1 MAEQSVLRGDLT
13 SGSVTRR
20 LLGMAAPIAVG
31 MVFQTLYFLIDL
43 YFVSQLGDHA
53 IAGVGGAGNLTFVV
67 LGLTQILA
75 VGTVAPVAQA
85 IGRRDIADANLIF
98 NQSMAIA
105 ALMAGATLVVGYLAA
120 GHYMHMVA
128 ADEETALA
136 GSTYLRWYLPGL
148 ALQFA
153 ITVMS
158 SGLRGT
164 GIVRPAI
171 AVQMLSVTINAALA
185 PVLIAGWG
193 TGHALGVAGA
203 GLSSSIAVAIGTVL
217 LWLTFRRVE
226 HAVTIDPNIMKPRRE
241 TWRRIF
247 AIGLPAGAEFLLM
260 FVYLAVIYLVIG
272 RFGAQSQ
279 AGFGI
284 GQRVMQ
290 SMFLPIMAIGFA
302 AAPVAGQNFGAGR
315 HDRVRA
321 TFRAAALISGAL
333 MLTMTL
339 FCQWRPEALI
349 RIFTTEP
356 PVVAVGAEFLAII
369 AWNFVPS
376 GLVSTCSGI
385 FQGLGNTWPPLQSS
399 MMRMATFAI
408 PALLLSRLEGF
419 EIRHVWYLSALSVLL
434 QAGISLAL
442 LQREFRR
449 KLAPP

>member
-1 MAEQSVLRGDLT
+1 VAEQSVLRGDLT
-13 SGSVTRR
+13 SGSVTRA
-20 LLGMAAPIAVG
+20 LLGMAAPIALG

-53 IAGVGGAGNLTFVV
+53 IAGVGAAGNLTFVV

-75 VGTVAPVAQA
+75 VGTVALVAQA
-85 IGRRDIADANLIF
+85 IGRRDALDANLVF

-105 ALMAGATLVVGYLAA
+105 AVMAGATVLVGYLATA
-120 GHYMHMVA
+120 HYMRTVA
-128 ADEETALA
+128 ADEQTALA
-136 GSTYLRWYLPGL
+136 GTTYLRWYLPGL

-164 GIVRPAI
+164 GIVKPAI
-171 AVQMLSVTINAALA
+171 AVQMLSVTINAVLA

-203 GLSSSIAVAIGTVL
+203 GLASSIAVTIGTVL

-226 HAVTIDPNIMKPRRE
+226 HAVSIDPPLMRPNWQA
-241 TWRRIF
+241 WRRIF
-247 AIGLPAGAEFLLM
+247 AIGIPAGAEFLLM
-260 FVYLAVIYLVIG
+260 FLYLAVIYFVIG

-315 HDRVRA
+315 HGRVRA
-321 TFRAAALISGAL
+321 TFRSAALISSAL
-333 MLTMTL
+333 MLAMTL

-349 RIFTTEP
+349 EVFTHEQ
-356 PVVAVGAEFLAII
+356 PVIAVGAQFLSII

-376 GLVSTCSGI
+376 GLVSTCSGM

-399 MMRMATFAI
+399 ALRIATFAI
-408 PALLLSRLEGF
+408 PALLLSKLEGF
-419 EIRHVWYLSALSVLL
+419 EVRHVWYLSAVSVLL

-442 LQREFRR
+442 LRREFRR
-449 KLAPP
+449 KLPPA